1 MLVKGELAP
10 SWVTVSPCSESP
22 DNDDQTHLN
31 NLDHE
36 LHAANWTNTQ
46 QELKFALIYIDKMNK
61 LARQE
66 AMIHD
71 GLHSMNISRAF
82 AMLMRDCLGTHP
94 KMLHSFFELDKH
106 HNRWALL
113 SEAK

>member
-1 MLVKGELAP
+1 MLVKGELMP

-31 NLDHE
+31 NSDHE
-36 LHAANWTNTQ
+36 LHTANQTNMQ
-46 QELKFALIYIDKMNK
+46 LELKFALIYIDKMNK
-61 LARQE
+61 LAREE

-82 AMLMRDCLGTHP
+82 AVLMRDCLGTHP
-94 KMLHSFFELDKH
+94 EMLHLFFKLDKH
-106 HNRWALL
+106 CNRWAML
-113 SEAK
+113 SEVK